1 MHTCVVGAA
10 FLGRL
15 TVQSIGVHVATV
27 PAKDLVPSAEVGV
40 RASDWIPGRSAGSLR
55 RSA

>member
-27 PAKDLVPSAEVGV
+27 PAKGLAPSAEVGV
-40 RASDWIPGRSAGSLR
+40 RASDWVPGRWASWLR
-55 RSA
+55 RLA